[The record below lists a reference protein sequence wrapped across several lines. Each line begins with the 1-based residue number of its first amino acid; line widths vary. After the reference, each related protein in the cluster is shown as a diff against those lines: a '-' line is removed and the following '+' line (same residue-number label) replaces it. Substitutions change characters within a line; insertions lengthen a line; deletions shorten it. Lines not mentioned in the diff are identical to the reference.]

1 MFGFVLSSEG
11 KSKIIFAYSIFS
23 PFVTRQIF
31 QKNIRNFGEGR
42 GQFDAGLNGL
52 ILMTSRHL
60 KEHLQTTLDRIS
72 YCLELLFGVLYSTSS
87 AIPP

>member
-1 MFGFVLSSEG
+1 MSSVTAHMVYFCA
-11 KSKIIFAYSIFS
+11 FACSEIL
-23 PFVTRQIF
+23 
-31 QKNIRNFGEGR
+31 QKNIRKLGEGR
-42 GQFDAGLNGL
+42 GQFDAGVNGL

-60 KEHLQTTLDRIS
+60 NEHLQTTLDRIS